1 MAQQEQERRSTLC
14 QLLARN
20 RNEFDIEYGGYLS
33 NHMSHYLVALYEL
46 GASKERLEK
55 AYEDYSTDT
64 KLEPARPPTTTITTD
79 TWRDYRGKKS
89 HHLDLVAFFSRE
101 LEQLG
106 VRTTLRRYVP
116 DLLEGVCGSAFHGV
130 IQLGYALEVMDVP
143 NIAEGLAYFTY
154 SFYSLGHP
162 KTTASVTGDEAAS
175 ATLSPSDVMALLD
188 RVRQDARFGEVFTG
202 DNKKLGFQKRLH
214 LLAAQYQ
221 DGIAPYDLDF
231 RPLIVG
237 RRDDDASSTR
247 RSRIEA
253 LIDLFTLS
261 ALKVFASSGYQYFFV
276 LHLVTAFR
284 ALKVTLAALC
294 GLSQVEEED
303 VSDDDAELVASAFG
317 YFWRSVVCSYIAV
330 DRPAVS
336 DVTPDAIK
344 HDEDEA
350 KKEKENAT
358 SERRKAMSSWADV
371 VAEVM
376 PSHDEHLVKLVFVC
390 WKEAHE
396 HHRGTEQNGWGD
408 YFLHAAIN
416 TALRFHDTWHY

>member
-1 MAQQEQERRSTLC
+1 
-14 QLLARN
+14 
-20 RNEFDIEYGGYLS
+20 
-33 NHMSHYLVALYEL
+33 
-46 GASKERLEK
+46 
-55 AYEDYSTDT
+55 
-64 KLEPARPPTTTITTD
+64 
-79 TWRDYRGKKS
+79 
-89 HHLDLVAFFSRE
+89 
-101 LEQLG
+101 
-106 VRTTLRRYVP
+106 
-116 DLLEGVCGSAFHGV
+116 VCGSAFHGV

-143 NIAEGLAYFTY
+143 NIGTPTPVDAHPNNWLGRRALLTDESGGHAAEGLAYFTY

-175 ATLSPSDVMALLD
+175 TTLSPSDVMALLD

>member
-1 MAQQEQERRSTLC
+1 MAQQEQEQERRSTLC

-20 RNEFDIEYGGYLS
+20 RSEFDIEYGGYLS

-89 HHLDLVAFFSRE
+89 HYLDLVAFFSQE

-106 VRTTLRRYVP
+106 VRATLRRYVP

-162 KTTASVTGDEAAS
+162 KTNASATGDEAA
-175 ATLSPSDVMALLD
+175 ATTLRPSDVMALLD
-188 RVRQDARFGEVFTG
+188 RVRQDARFDEVFTG
-202 DNKKLGFQKRLH
+202 DSKKLGFQKRLH
-214 LLAAQYQ
+214 LLAAH
-221 DGIAPYDLDF
+221 DGIASYDLDF
-231 RPLIVG
+231 RPLILG
-237 RRDDDASSTR
+237 RHDDVSSTR

-253 LIDLFTLS
+253 LIDLFMLS

-294 GLSQVEEED
+294 GLSQVEED
-303 VSDDDAELVASAFG
+303 VSDDDSELVSSAFG

-330 DRPAVS
+330 DRPVVS

-396 HHRGTEQNGWGD
+396 HRHGKEQNCWGD